1 VIDTADL
8 AERIAGS
15 WRRLEGDPAASI
27 DVEAVEA
34 AVALLDAGELRVAEP
49 SAADGDRAWTVNAWA
64 KQAVL
69 LYFRVRGL
77 ETTEVGPFEYHDR
90 LPLKHGYEEQGVRV
104 VPPATVRFGAH
115 LEPGV
120 VLMPSYVNIGAYV
133 GSGTMVDTWATVGSC
148 AQIGAG
154 VHLSGGVGIGGVLE
168 PVQAAPVV
176 IEDGAFIG
184 SRCIVV
190 EGVHVEREA
199 VLGAGVVLTA
209 NTPVIDARGQ
219 EPVEHRGR
227 VPSRAI
233 VVPGTRQRAFP
244 GGTYG
249 MPCGLIIGERSDATD
264 DKIKLN
270 ELLRDFGSSTG

>member
-1 VIDTADL
+1 M
-8 AERIAGS
+8 
-15 WRRLEGDPAASI
+15 
-27 DVEAVEA
+27 
-34 AVALLDAGELRVAEP
+34 AEP
-49 SAADGDRAWTVNAWA
+49 SADDGGWMVNGWA

-77 ETTEVGPFEYHDR
+77 ETTEAGPFEYHDR

-148 AQIGAG
+148 AQIGAD
-154 VHLSGGVGIGGVLE
+154 VHLAGGVGIGGVLE

-190 EGVHVEREA
+190 EGVRIEARRRARRRRGPHREH
-199 VLGAGVVLTA
+199 AG
-209 NTPVIDARGQ
+209 DRRARGRARSSTAVAC
-219 EPVEHRGR
+219 PRGR
-227 VPSRAI
+227 SSCPAPVRARS
-233 VVPGTRQRAFP
+233 PPARTGCRA
-244 GGTYG
+244 
-249 MPCGLIIGERSDATD
+249 
-264 DKIKLN
+264 
-270 ELLRDFGSSTG
+270 GSSSASDRTRPTTRCG